1 MNLSFLLSAV
11 EQAGIFAIL
20 ALGVYITYKILDFP
34 DLTVD
39 GSFPLGGAVTAV
51 LLTKGVSP
59 LAAMPAS
66 LLAGAAAGFLTGVIH
81 VKMKVRD
88 LLAGIIMMTGL
99 YSVNFL
105 IAGKANLPI
114 TTSTGMKT
122 LFVNPTVSGLFGAVR
137 GDKAPLSFLREYR
150 VLILLFL
157 LIVLLKILMD
167 LFFRTK
173 LGYLLRAEGDNER
186 LVSLL
191 ARDGG
196 TMKILG
202 LMLANAL
209 VSFSGS
215 LYVQYNKA
223 FNLTDGT
230 GKMVI
235 GLAAVVI
242 GINLFGKI
250 RFLRPTTAVVI
261 GAVTYN
267 LCVALAL
274 KNADANVKNLVTA
287 ALFLLVLAAAYI
299 RLPAK
304 KKKENGKEEQA

>member
-11 EQAGIFAIL
+11 EQAGVFAIL

-51 LLTKGVSP
+51 LLARGWSP
-59 LAAMPAS
+59 LLAMPAS

-81 VKMKVRD
+81 VRMKVRD

-105 IAGKANLPI
+105 IVGKANLPI

-122 LFVNPTVSGLFGAVR
+122 LFVNPTVSKLFGASK
-137 GDKAPLSFLREYR
+137 GAEAPLSFLREYR
-150 VLILLFL
+150 VLLILFL
-157 LIVLLKILMD
+157 LILLLKLLMD
-167 LFFRTK
+167 LFFRTR

-191 ARDGG
+191 AKDGG
-196 TMKILG
+196 RVKILG

-242 GINLFGKI
+242 GINLFGKV

-261 GAVTYN
+261 GAVLYN

-287 ALFLLVLAAAYI
+287 ALFLVVLAAAYI